1 MNKSAEELFLIKA
14 LHDNNI
20 SPTIEEWHKILE
32 KDKVGY
38 KKIYCYGNN
47 ENGIRISFEK
57 DYEEKCSSLN
67 IDKTFE
73 HISNLDEKV
82 GTIKE
87 LFGRVVYQSI
97 SNEIHYQL
105 ETNKNIKEDF
115 PEIVESF
122 NSSLNDIFKGKIN
135 ELSVK
140 NVLDLLKDK
149 DISIITDLITDDEVL
164 YKNPDVTLYGFD
176 TCFGDAKFFEPCLSE
191 NLGIKYDTENF
202 SIRLICDEK
211 TGIPLL
217 EASVGG
223 DWEVELIFIFYFDKE
238 KDQFDFFFDYGN
250 DDIYDVKNKIAY
262 GNEVE
267 GYEDYHEEQTNRIY
281 SSENQKEIR
290 KNIINHFFETLSNKY
305 NQNKLK
311 IKR

>member
-14 LHDNNI
+14 LNDNNI
-20 SPTIEEWHKILE
+20 STTIEKWYKVLE

-73 HISNLDEKV
+73 HVSCLDEKAV
-82 GTIKE
+82 NIKE

-97 SNEIHYQL
+97 SNEINYQL
-105 ETNKNIKEDF
+105 KTNENIKEDF
-115 PEIVESF
+115 PEIVKSF
-122 NSSLNDIFKGKIN
+122 NSGLNDIFKGKIK
-135 ELSVK
+135 ELSLK
-140 NVLDLLKDK
+140 NVLDLLKSK
-149 DISIITDLITDDEVL
+149 DISIITDLIIDDKVL
-164 YKNPDVTLYGFD
+164 YENPDITLYGFD

-202 SIRLICDEK
+202 SIYLICDER

-217 EASVGG
+217 EVNVGG
-223 DWEVELIFIFYFDKE
+223 DWEAELVFIFYFDKE

-250 DDIYDVKNKIAY
+250 DDIYDVKHKVAY
-262 GNEVE
+262 GNDIA
-267 GYEDYHEEQTNRIY
+267 GYEEYHEEQKNKRNSFEGY
-281 SSENQKEIR
+281 DKIR
-290 KNIINHFFETLSNKY
+290 EKIVHHFYEMLSNKY

>member
-1 MNKSAEELFLIKA
+1 M
-14 LHDNNI
+14 
-20 SPTIEEWHKILE
+20 
-32 KDKVGY
+32 
-38 KKIYCYGNN
+38 
-47 ENGIRISFEK
+47 
-57 DYEEKCSSLN
+57 N

-73 HISNLDEKV
+73 HVSNLDEKV
-82 GTIKE
+82 GTVRE
-87 LFGRVVYQSI
+87 LFARVVYQSI
-97 SNEIHYQL
+97 SNEINYQL
-105 ETNKNIKEDF
+105 KTNKNIKEDF

-140 NVLDLLKDK
+140 NVLDLLKNK
-149 DISIITDLITDDEVL
+149 DISIITDLIIDDEVL
-164 YKNPDVTLYGFD
+164 YKNPDITLYGFD

-217 EASVGG
+217 EVSVGG
-223 DWEVELIFIFYFDKE
+223 DWEVELVFIFYFDKE
-238 KDQFDFFFDYGN
+238 KGQFDFFFD
-250 DDIYDVKNKIAY
+250 Y

-267 GYEDYHEEQTNRIY
+267 GYEDYHEEQRNRIY
-281 SSENQKEIR
+281 SFENQKEIR
-290 KNIINHFFETLSNKY
+290 QNIINHFFEQFSNKY

-311 IKR
+311 MKR